1 MKKSLIISL
10 IIILFNST
18 TYAFSLKDALIK
30 AYEDNAELNAE
41 RESLKAS
48 KQDLNISTSNYLPSI
63 TLSGSKSEVDTDKL
77 TNRDG
82 SSASITN
89 ANTESKSILIEQ
101 TLIDF
106 GRGAD
111 FKKNKIGFEL
121 AKIKLLKKEQEIF
134 YKAIEAYTGLL
145 LAIEKLSIN
154 KENLDLLERQFE
166 TDAIRLDKG
175 EISLSDLAQSESS
188 LAGAQAQLIE
198 AENQVTT
205 SKLNYENIIGTINDL
220 TSLEKSLNAIVTVP
234 ESLETA
240 TQISKSK
247 NPDLNI
253 AKLELEQSKKD
264 VNIAQSDL
272 APTAG
277 LTFER
282 TYDDDLSATYDEREK
297 DVMKATVTWPFFS
310 GGKNIASIKKNKNLK
325 VRKELLLN
333 NQIKTNQTNVAS
345 AWSTLQSSKGFLNS
359 VQSQVKASQIA
370 SEGINAEY
378 ESGSGRTTLEVI
390 QSNTLLLNAKI
401 SLANAER
408 DYLLSQYNLLK
419 FIGLLTNDHLNL
431 K

>member
-18 TYAFSLKDALIK
+18 SYAFSLKDALIK

-145 LAIEKLSIN
+145 LAIEKLSIS

-175 EISLSDLAQSESS
+175 EISLS
-188 LAGAQAQLIE
+188 
-198 AENQVTT
+198 
-205 SKLNYENIIGTINDL
+205 
-220 TSLEKSLNAIVTVP
+220 
-234 ESLETA
+234 
-240 TQISKSK
+240 
-247 NPDLNI
+247 
-253 AKLELEQSKKD
+253 
-264 VNIAQSDL
+264 
-272 APTAG
+272 
-277 LTFER
+277 
-282 TYDDDLSATYDEREK
+282 
-297 DVMKATVTWPFFS
+297 
-310 GGKNIASIKKNKNLK
+310 
-325 VRKELLLN
+325 
-333 NQIKTNQTNVAS
+333 
-345 AWSTLQSSKGFLNS
+345 
-359 VQSQVKASQIA
+359 KAS
-370 SEGINAEY
+370 S
-378 ESGSGRTTLEVI
+378 
-390 QSNTLLLNAKI
+390 
-401 SLANAER
+401 
-408 DYLLSQYNLLK
+408 
-419 FIGLLTNDHLNL
+419 
-431 K
+431 